1 LKNFA
6 RRHGVRKPYENCE
19 GRISNKNQTKKDA
32 MIVGDGSGSAAS
44 ATFLLERGIK
54 PLIVEQE
61 TTGSARRILE
71 HHS

>member
-1 LKNFA
+1 LKNFV
-6 RRHGVRKPYENCE
+6 RGHGVRKPCENCE
-19 GRISNKNQTKKDA
+19 GRISNKNRTKKDA

-54 PLIVEQE
+54 PPIVEQE
-61 TTGSARRILE
+61 TSGPARHILE